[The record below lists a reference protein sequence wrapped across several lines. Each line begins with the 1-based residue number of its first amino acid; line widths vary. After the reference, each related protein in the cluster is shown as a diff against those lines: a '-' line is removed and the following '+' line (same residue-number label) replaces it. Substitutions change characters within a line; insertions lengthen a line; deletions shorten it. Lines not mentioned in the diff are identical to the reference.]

1 MKHFDTNGETFNKTD
16 YYIVMHKYDLE
27 ISTEAAKL
35 LGDRC
40 YISVDTNADTKRIT
54 IVLTPAKD
62 KRGIRIKNEEY
73 CDNSIMNIPNGFK
86 DMFDD
91 YEKVCG
97 EYITLIP
104 LLQVNL
110 GIPNEVYLEGV
121 INVTE

>member
-1 MKHFDTNGETFNKTD
+1 MKHFDANGETFAKTD

-40 YISVDTNADTKRIT
+40 YISVDINADTKRIT

-73 CDNSIMNIPNGFK
+73 RDNSSMNIPNGFK
-86 DMFDD
+86 DIFGD

-97 EYITLIP
+97 ECIVLIP